1 MSAYLARI
9 ACSFVSAL
17 AVAAPLFAQHN
28 RPIYPAYQGF
38 ITNPD
43 GSYTLAFGYFS
54 HNADVVKIPAGPANG
69 WSPTPTDR
77 QAPQTFL
84 PGHHEFQCVM
94 VVGAD
99 YDGKLNWT
107 LAYAGTTTGTSQ
119 HQLQSSWNLIENI
132 EALKH
137 VDFAHV
143 NRGVCLNQPPRV
155 RVLGIVRNSTEPLKA
170 SVGRPMSLFGSVL
183 DEGLPRARPLIVG
196 WRQLTGPA
204 PAVFAD
210 QRSARTRV
218 SFATPGDY
226 ELQLTASDSE
236 YSRSIQIRVAVR

>member
-1 MSAYLARI
+1 MSTRLVLI
-9 ACSFVSAL
+9 ACSLLSAL
-17 AVAAPLFAQHN
+17 AVTAPLFAQHN

-38 ITNPD
+38 ITNAD

-54 HNADVVKIPAGPANG
+54 HNADVVTIPVGPANT

-107 LAYAGTTTGTSQ
+107 LSYAGATTGTSQ

-132 EALKH
+132 DALREI
-137 VDFAHV
+137 DFAHV
-143 NRGVCLNQPPRV
+143 ARGVCLNQPPRV
-155 RVLGIVRNSTEPLKA
+155 RVLGIARRSTEPLKA
-170 SVGRPMSLFGSVL
+170 SAGRPMSLFGSVS
-183 DEGLPRARPLIVG
+183 DEGLPRAQPITVA
-196 WRQLTGPA
+196 WKQLSGPA
-204 PAVFAD
+204 RAVFAD
-210 QRSARTRV
+210 EASARTRV
-218 SFATPGDY
+218 TFSKPGDY
-226 ELQLTASDSE
+226 ELELTANDSE
-236 YSRSIQIRVAVR
+236 FSRSARIRIAVR